1 MDPAAYCRE
10 IEAYLCRKNEGHLVR
25 IVGPAFDMVWT
36 WARMGIP
43 LKVVFRG
50 IDRYC
55 ERYYAR
61 GPRRRPV
68 RIERCEADV
77 LDVFDRWRR
86 SLGVPR
92 SALEEGTEAG
102 AEEPER
108 RPREGLARHI
118 DRVLARL
125 TELRAGWPLPEGLA
139 EAVDAVI
146 AELDSRREP
155 WRAPRGEA
163 RAQALAWLEAL
174 DAALVAAARRAAS
187 PDVLGAERRQAEA
200 ELQPFRDR
208 MAPDAW
214 ARAVERAVDRGLR
227 EHFGLPPVA
236 FD

>member
-25 IVGPAFDMVWT
+25 IVGPAFELVWA

-43 LKVVFRG
+43 LKVAFRG

-77 LDVFDRWRR
+77 LDAFDRWRR

-92 SALEEGTEAG
+92 SALDAGADAG
-102 AEEPER
+102 AEEPDR
-108 RPREGLARHI
+108 RSREGLARHV

-125 TELRAGWPLPEGLA
+125 TELRAGWPLPGGLA
-139 EAVDAVI
+139 EAVDAVM
-146 AELDSRREP
+146 AELDGRREQ

-163 RAQALAWLEAL
+163 RAQALARLEAL
-174 DAALVAAARRAAS
+174 DEALVTAARRAAS
-187 PDVLGAERRQAEA
+187 PDVLEAERRQAEV

-214 ARAVERAVDRGLR
+214 ARAVERAVHRGLR
-227 EHFGLPPVA
+227 EHFGLPLVA